1 MTIRK
6 DLLVMVADLDMEN
19 VMLSLLKR
27 HQSFQIREVN
37 YEIFRPPNTDSGC
50 RGKGVDFARTFCKQY
65 DHLILMFDHHG
76 AGADKTTPEDLE
88 KELESKL
95 SINGW
100 EDNRAAVVVIQPE
113 LEAWVWGDSKEV
125 DQVCGWRL
133 RIPSL
138 RQWLVAEGDIETEQ
152 SKPKD
157 PKTTFKK
164 VLNNAKP
171 RKQFSAAI
179 FREPG
184 EKVSFRNCQDRA
196 FNKLKLTINNWF
208 PVH

>member
-1 MTIRK
+1 MTTKK
-6 DLLVMVADLDMEN
+6 DLLVIVADLDADN
-19 VMLSLLKR
+19 VMQSLLNR
-27 HQSFQIREVN
+27 HPAFQIKKVN
-37 YEIFRPPNTDSGC
+37 YEIFRHPEHDPGC

-88 KELESKL
+88 KKLESEL

-100 EDNRAAVVVIQPE
+100 KDNRAAVIVIQPE
-113 LEAWVWGDSKEV
+113 LEAWVWGDSKQV
-125 DQVCGWRL
+125 DQVCGWSS

-138 RQWLVAEGDIETEQ
+138 RQWLVAEGDLETEQ

-157 PKTTFKK
+157 PKSAFKK
-164 VLNNAKP
+164 VLKNAKP

-179 FREPG
+179 FRELG

-196 FNKLKLTINNWF
+196 FNKLKSTLSNWF
-208 PVH
+208 PVQ